1 MIHRFTPISSSWTLT
16 FRATDYCHRWYQSLL
31 GSVPGFFMYQTP
43 MVLKRGSFS
52 TCLHSSCP
60 PIPQIVHIPRHP
72 DFVQR
77 VYTYNSSFQRSDRL
91 TLRWKI
97 ISPPRIP
104 ESLVYQT
111 WYIWNIISHYPT
123 MLLKSQFSWCFL
135 NPVVAEYKNRA
146 ECPRWVVS
154 WSTWMPPE
162 WPKRP
167 RWGRGVRVNKTQSQ
181 QSLQAQTDIWATH
194 GKWVVYGE

>member
-77 VYTYNSSFQRSDRL
+77 VYTYNSSFQRSNRL

-97 ISPPRIP
+97 ISPLEFQNHWFTKHGIFETLYPIIP
-104 ESLVYQT
+104 
-111 WYIWNIISHYPT
+111 P
-123 MLLKSQFSWCFL
+123 CCL
-135 NPVVAEYKNRA
+135 NPSFPDVFWTQLWLSTKTGPSAHAE
-146 ECPRWVVS
+146 
-154 WSTWMPPE
+154 
-162 WPKRP
+162 
-167 RWGRGVRVNKTQSQ
+167 
-181 QSLQAQTDIWATH
+181 
-194 GKWVVYGE
+194 